1 LVALERYCATKDR
14 RIAQSR
20 PITISPPRQITAIQV
35 ATLSQKSVIA
45 HAFAKQS
52 TLSQDPAIDGKC
64 LASDTIRYLIGG
76 NHEIIFGGFARNLL
90 SRSI

>member
-1 LVALERYCATKDR
+1 LCDKRLPHRLIEVNHNLATTVDH
-14 RIAQSR
+14 RIR
-20 PITISPPRQITAIQV
+20 V

-52 TLSQDPAIDGKC
+52 TLSRDPAIDGKC
-64 LASDTIRYLIGG
+64 LASDTTRYLMGG
-76 NHEIIFGGFARNLL
+76 NHEIIFGGFSRNLL